1 VREEHGEGRLGAPH
15 VHDDDLRAPPRGHP
29 PGLHARPPR
38 HPRDHHPP
46 RGRLLRLVRIVARR
60 CSGSRPRSGIL
71 RCRLLLVDH
80 PVRRR
85 VGREEGELGGHRGRH
100 PAHVRR
106 RRGLRAL
113 AAAALAA
120 FSPAVR
126 GMGFNFK
133 AGMFLEQCSSWKVQR
148 RVSPASGIGGIKG
161 LICAQLGRCRGEI
174 KELKAVT

>member
-1 VREEHGEGRLGAPH
+1 VREEHGEARLGAPH
-15 VHDDDLRAPPRGHP
+15 VHDDDLRVPPRGHP

-46 RGRLLRLVRIVARR
+46 RGHLLRLVRIVAAFR
-60 CSGSRPRSGIL
+60 CRSGSRPRSGIL
-71 RCRLLLVDH
+71 RRRLLLVDH
-80 PVRRR
+80 AVRRR

-126 GMGFNFK
+126 GLGFNFK
-133 AGMFLEQCSSWKVQR
+133 ASWNVFSSSALVGKCRDWFLR
-148 RVSPASGIGGIKG
+148 H
-161 LICAQLGRCRGEI
+161 RG
-174 KELKAVT
+174 